1 MTRPMADPRLESA
14 AQSGRK
20 PATTIAVHAT
30 LRVPMG
36 GPTQKAGDVRDA
48 LSGVQFDSASS
59 VAVLE
64 SGRLVG
70 LVPIE
75 HLLAAPADAPLRGLM
90 NSDPAVA
97 GPDTDQEVAAWEMV
111 RRDESDLGVVD
122 GDGRFQGLVP
132 ARQLLAVMSEEHDED
147 LARLGGYLASTKSAR
162 QAAEE
167 RVSRRLLHRLPWLIL
182 GLVGAMGSAVIVGA
196 FEQQLESLVL
206 LALFLPAVV
215 YMADAVGTQTETV
228 LIRGLSVGIDLRAVI
243 RREVASGLTLGVIVG
258 LAFFP
263 FALAGWGNEKVALAV
278 SLALFAS
285 CAIATFVAMV
295 VPWALQRMGGDPAF
309 GSGPVATIIQDLL
322 SIAVYLG
329 IAVPIAT

>member
-1 MTRPMADPRLESA
+1 MADDHLKPTAAKAKGLAEAIGRL
-14 AQSGRK
+14 
-20 PATTIAVHAT
+20 AT
-30 LRVPMG
+30 LRIPIGTPGQHAGDARDQMG
-36 GPTQKAGDVRDA
+36 GTR
-48 LSGVQFDSASS
+48 FDSASV

-64 SGRLVG
+64 DGRLSG

-75 HLLAAPADAPLRGLM
+75 DLLAAPAAIPLRDLM
-90 NSDPAVA
+90 NTDPAVA
-97 GPDTDQEVAAWEMV
+97 KPETDQEAAAWEMI
-111 RRDESDLGVVD
+111 RREETSLCVVD
-122 GDGRFQGLVP
+122 GAGEFHGLVP
-132 ARQLLAVMSEEHDED
+132 APRLLDVMSAEHDED

-162 QAAEE
+162 LAAEE
-167 RVSRRLLHRLPWLIL
+167 PVVRRLLHRLPWLIL

-196 FEQQLESLVL
+196 FEHQLEELVL

-228 LIRGLSVGIDLRAVI
+228 LIRGLSVGIDLRAVV
-243 RREVASGLTLGVIVG
+243 RREIGSGLALGVIVG
-258 LAFFP
+258 VAFFP

-285 CAIATFVAMV
+285 CAIATVVAMI
-295 VPWALQRMGGDPAF
+295 VPWVIQRMGADPAF